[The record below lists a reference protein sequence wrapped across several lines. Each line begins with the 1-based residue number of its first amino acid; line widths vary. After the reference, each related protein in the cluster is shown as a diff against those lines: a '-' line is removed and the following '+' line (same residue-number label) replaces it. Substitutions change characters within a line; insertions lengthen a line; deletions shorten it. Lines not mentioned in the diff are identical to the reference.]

1 MQVARRVTV
10 EVRDVT
16 THAAIAAASVFLNG
30 TLAGVT
36 DSSGRV
42 VIGQTSNR
50 QQVTVQKDGY
60 RFLETTMNT
69 TSGDL
74 IAYMALDS
82 RLHTD
87 GRWIK
92 DANGKIVRLEGAAVF
107 WRFMYASTY
116 YAYNPLAYTDEIDET
131 SMDTFKATGAN
142 FIRLT
147 VNGWTWYVKKAPN
160 YMTAVDTV
168 VSWAQARGIMVV
180 LDNHGWYDVD
190 TSSDYFSS
198 KVQEITQLTDWEN
211 FMVALAQRYENNP
224 TVIGFDMLNEP
235 PAATANDWA
244 GYTSQQAW
252 EKWTTNVLTVVKAIH
267 AVDPN
272 YLCFVEPLG
281 SSGSNDDMAYFQ
293 TNPLKESNIV
303 YDAHEYMG
311 WDYPY
316 AQYAIDYANGNFA
329 SAKQEMAATYYERF
343 IDMRDSNLPV
353 INMEIG
359 VYRST
364 SMNTPD
370 SDPNWMVWM
379 SDVLTLY
386 DSYGVSFSWYP
397 FDPDRA
403 SSSLI
408 ALLSSDQAT
417 LTSGP
422 GAIWSSHTALL
433 STAPPTTTSNTLGRT
448 AVGSNTNYPTTSFG
462 QTTYSVNGNLS
473 ANRVFVS
480 RWQMTTAGTI
490 ESISTEGDVSGNVAV
505 GIYSDSGGSLGSLII
520 GPTSGEA
527 CTKNSVC
534 IHTLKPTFEPA
545 GYYWLGFDQ
554 AAVGSVNRLSH
565 GTGTSKYKSHTYSNN
580 TWPTAQE
587 SGWTSSDYAT
597 DIYASYIQI
606 EGYTHATRVQFTGS
620 TGAVVQNFYF
630 YTHVG
635 SGSDH
640 FTLAFYDDNNGNPN
654 HRLWYSPSEGSASTT
669 WNVVA
674 ESAGTTDNSWS
685 GTLTQNSYYWY
696 MFQWDN
702 TDNGPSFAPEATG
715 ILAAQTYG
723 SLNSEWVGGTLT
735 TENWS
740 MYLTYTTS
748 STTTSTAASS
758 STTSSLTPKVV
769 QSHGGASIDTSR
781 SVFGGASGKFV
792 ASSSQYL
799 SLADSA
805 DWYLGTGALT
815 IDFWMMFNSLWNISS
830 EALTEHG

>member
-1 MQVARRVTV
+1 MQVTRRLAV

-16 THAAIAAASVFLNG
+16 THAAIAGASVFLNN

-42 VIGQTSNR
+42 VISRTSNG
-50 QQVTVQKDGY
+50 QQVTVQKDAY

-92 DANGKIVRLEGAAVF
+92 DANGNIVRLEGAAVF

-116 YAYNPLAYTDEIDET
+116 YSYNPLAYTDEINET
-131 SMDTFKATGAN
+131 SMDTFKASGAN

-160 YMTAVDTV
+160 YIAAVDTV
-168 VSWAQARGIMVV
+168 VSWAQARGIMIV

-190 TSSDYFSS
+190 TSSNYFSS
-198 KVQEITQLTDWEN
+198 KVQEITQLTQWEN
-211 FMVALAQRYENNP
+211 FMVALAQRYKNNP

-235 PAATANDWA
+235 PAATASDWA

-252 EKWTTNVLTVVKAIH
+252 GNWTTNVLTVVRAIH

-293 TNPLKESNIV
+293 TNPLQEPNIV

-329 SAKQEMAATYYERF
+329 SAKQEMTATYYERF
-343 IDMRDSNLPV
+343 IDMMDSNLPV

-364 SMNTPD
+364 TMYVGPG
-370 SDPNWMVWM
+370 DPNWNVWM
-379 SDVLTLY
+379 NDVLTLY
-386 DSYGVSFSWYP
+386 DSYGVSFSWFP
-397 FDPDRA
+397 FDPDRS

-408 ALLSSDQAT
+408 ALLSADQVT
-417 LTSGP
+417 LTSGSSGP
-422 GAIWSSHTALL
+422 GSIWSSHTSLL
-433 STAPPTTTSNTLGRT
+433 TTAPPTTTNSTLGRA

-462 QTTYSVNGNLS
+462 QTYYSVNDKWN
-473 ANRVFVS
+473 ANQTFVS
-480 RWQMTTAGTI
+480 RWQMMTAGTI
-490 ESISTEGDVSGNVAV
+490 ESIWTGGEVSGDVKV
-505 GIYSDSGGSLGSLII
+505 GIYSDSSGSLGSLII

-527 CTKNSVC
+527 CTANSMC
-534 IHTLKPTFEPA
+534 IHPVTPTFEPA
-545 GYYWLGFDQ
+545 GYYWLGFDMD
-554 AAVGSVNRLSH
+554 VMGGVTRLQH
-565 GTGTSKYKSHTYSNN
+565 GTGTSKYKTHTYSNN
-580 TWPTAQE
+580 TWPTAHE

-606 EGYTHATRVQFTGS
+606 EGYTQGTRVQFTGS

-635 SGSDH
+635 SASDH
-640 FTLAFYDDNNGNPN
+640 FKLAFYDDNNGNPN
-654 HRLWYSPSEGSASTT
+654 HRLWYSPSEGSASTA

-674 ESAGTTDNSWS
+674 ESAGTTDNSWD
-685 GTLTQNSYYWY
+685 GTLTNGVYYWY

-702 TDNGPSFAPEATG
+702 TDNGPSLAPDATG
-715 ILAAQTYG
+715 ILAAQSYS
-723 SLNSEWVGGTLT
+723 SLNSTWVGGTFT
-735 TENWS
+735 SENWS
-740 MYLTYTTS
+740 MYLTYTAG
-748 STTTSTAASS
+748 STTTTITSTSIVGTATAVGVIPRFPIESILLGIVLGLLALILVHRGLS
-758 STTSSLTPKVV
+758 RRDDGRFALFLRQRKKST
-769 QSHGGASIDTSR
+769 R
-781 SVFGGASGKFV
+781 
-792 ASSSQYL
+792 
-799 SLADSA
+799 
-805 DWYLGTGALT
+805 
-815 IDFWMMFNSLWNISS
+815 
-830 EALTEHG
+830 